1 MQTESGVTVPMDNV
15 EVDWYIKL
23 IIEGKERL
31 FGKKNESSNKEVS
44 FS

>member
-1 MQTESGVTVPMDNV
+1 MQTERGVTVPMDNV
-15 EVDWYIKL
+15 EVDRHIKL
-23 IIEGKERL
+23 IIKGKERL